1 MRLVFTP
8 HFTRSYEKAPP
19 AIRRAFDKQ
28 SLLLLENLRHPSLHA
43 KKFDEGRDL
52 WQGRVTASWRF
63 YFRIVDDAYVLEEI
77 RSHPK

>member
-8 HFTRSYEKAPP
+8 HFTRSYRKAPST
-19 AIRRAFDKQ
+19 IRRAFDKQ

-52 WQGRVTASWRF
+52 WQGRVTGGWRF
-63 YFRIVDDAYVLEEI
+63 YFRIVDDAYVLQEI